1 MSKEKIILLS
11 TVADN
16 LTRYWKALR
25 REFGDNE
32 LLRADFMETINYELI
47 NNKLSD
53 KIKVEELSVLIFNC

>member
-11 TVADN
+11 IVADN

-25 REFGDNE
+25 RELGDNE